1 MKLKE
6 KENAI
11 DYFCDEIIADMD
23 SVSAK
28 STKADMIAHMS
39 HWRVL
44 LTNIKDINKN

>member
-28 STKADMIAHMS
+28 STKANMIAHMN

-44 LTNIKDINKN
+44 LNNIKDINNY